1 MTESPLTKPP
11 LLDVRNLTKTY
22 TRRKGLFGKK
32 ETFTALDDVSFSVRA
47 GEVLGI
53 VGESGSGKS
62 TAGRAIV
69 NILKRTSG
77 DIRFEGA
84 DPATM
89 DKPALR
95 AFRRRVQMI
104 FQDPYASLNPRMTVE
119 QLLRTPLTIHN
130 LTTTPEEDRKKLVT
144 ALDLVGLPETLLG
157 RYPHEFSGGQR
168 QRLNIARALMLNP
181 ALVVAD
187 EAVSAL
193 DVSVQAQVVN
203 LFMDL
208 RERLGIAIVFIAH
221 DLPVV
226 GVISDRIAVMYRGRI
241 VELGETLALF
251 TRPRH
256 PYTAMLLNA
265 APAPDSI
272 AISPSISPFG
282 SRYTSHPGSSISG
295 DSTPIGST
303 PIGSTPMGNH
313 APHTGAPA
321 TEPSPEDESA
331 DVTTGCAFRPRC
343 PHAIAACAVE
353 KPPVRTLPDGH
364 MTACL
369 RDDLVIDG
377 PLAGKSPAPEPCY
390 RERNT
395 SHGT

>member
-1 MTESPLTKPP
+1 MAEP
-11 LLDVRNLTKTY
+11 LLDVRDLTKIY
-22 TRRKGLFGKK
+22 PRRKGLFGKGAD
-32 ETFTALDDVSFSVRA
+32 FVALDGISFTVGR

-62 TAGRAIV
+62 TAGRIAMD
-69 NILKRTSG
+69 ILARTSG
-77 DIRFEGA
+77 QVLFDGV
-84 DPATM
+84 DPLGM
-89 DKPALR
+89 DR
-95 AFRRRVQMI
+95 AQRRGFRRRAQMI

-119 QLLRTPLTIHN
+119 QLLRTPLALHG
-130 LTTTPEEDRKKLVT
+130 LTTSAAEDRRKLVA
-144 ALDLVGLPETLLG
+144 ALDLVGLPATLLN

-168 QRLNIARALMLNP
+168 QRINIARALMLDP

-226 GVISDRIAVMYRGRI
+226 GIISDRIAVMYRGRI
-241 VELGETLALF
+241 VELGETVAMF

-265 APAPDSI
+265 APAP
-272 AISPSISPFG
+272 
-282 SRYTSHPGSSISG
+282 GSSAASLLAAQPVAEDAG
-295 DSTPIGST
+295 
-303 PIGSTPMGNH
+303 M
-313 APHTGAPA
+313 TG
-321 TEPSPEDESA
+321 
-331 DVTTGCAFRPRC
+331 GCAFAPRC
-343 PHAIAACAVE
+343 PFVIPACAAG
-353 KPPVRTLPDGH
+353 KPPVRTLEGGH

-377 PLAGKSPAPEPCY
+377 PLAGQSCC
-390 RERNT
+390 
-395 SHGT
+395 

>member
-1 MTESPLTKPP
+1 MADPTAP
-11 LLDVRNLTKTY
+11 LLDVRNLTKIY
-22 TRRKGLFGKK
+22 PRRKGLFGKGDD
-32 ETFTALDDVSFSVRA
+32 FVALDDISFTVAR

-62 TAGRAIV
+62 TAGRIAMD
-69 NILKRTSG
+69 ILPRTSG
-77 DIRFEGA
+77 QVLFDGV
-84 DPATM
+84 DPDGM
-89 DKPALR
+89 DRRQRR
-95 AFRRRVQMI
+95 AFRRRAQMI

-119 QLLRTPLTIHN
+119 QLLRTPLALHG
-130 LTTTPEEDRKKLVT
+130 LTAGPAEDRRKLVA
-144 ALDLVGLPETLLG
+144 ALDLVGLPETLLN

-168 QRLNIARALMLNP
+168 QRINIARALMLDP

-241 VELGETLALF
+241 VELGETVAMF

-265 APAPDSI
+265 APAPDS
-272 AISPSISPFG
+272 
-282 SRYTSHPGSSISG
+282 
-295 DSTPIGST
+295 
-303 PIGSTPMGNH
+303 
-313 APHTGAPA
+313 APA
-321 TEPSPEDESA
+321 GPMAARLPAEETDGA
-331 DVTTGCAFRPRC
+331 GGCAFRPRC
-343 PHAIAACAVE
+343 PFAIAACATG
-353 KPPVRTLPDGH
+353 KPPVRMLEGGH

-369 RDDLVIDG
+369 RDELVIDG
-377 PLAGKSPAPEPCY
+377 PLAGQSC
-390 RERNT
+390 R
-395 SHGT
+395 

>member
-1 MTESPLTKPP
+1 MAEPTAP
-11 LLDVRNLTKTY
+11 LLDVRSLTKIY
-22 TRRKGLFGKK
+22 PRRKGLFGKG
-32 ETFTALDDVSFSVRA
+32 EAFVALDGISFTVGR

-62 TAGRAIV
+62 TAGRIAMD
-69 NILKRTSG
+69 ILTRSSG
-77 DIRFEGA
+77 QVLFDGV
-84 DPATM
+84 DPLTM
-89 DKPALR
+89 DR
-95 AFRRRVQMI
+95 VQRRGFRRRAQMI

-119 QLLRTPLTIHN
+119 QLLRTPLALHG
-130 LTTTPEEDRKKLVT
+130 LTGTPAEDRRKLVA
-144 ALDLVGLPETLLG
+144 ALDLVGLPATLLN

-168 QRLNIARALMLNP
+168 QRINIARALMLDP

-208 RERLGIAIVFIAH
+208 REQLGIAIVFIAH

-226 GVISDRIAVMYRGRI
+226 GIISDRIAVMYRGRI
-241 VELGETLALF
+241 VELGETVAMF

-265 APAPDSI
+265 APAPDSS
-272 AISPSISPFG
+272 AASLLAVQ
-282 SRYTSHPGSSISG
+282 
-295 DSTPIGST
+295 
-303 PIGSTPMGNH
+303 PMV
-313 APHTGAPA
+313 
-321 TEPSPEDESA
+321 EDA
-331 DVTTGCAFRPRC
+331 GMAGGCVFRPRC
-343 PHAIAACAVE
+343 AFAMPACAVE
-353 KPPVRTLPDGH
+353 KPPVRTLQGGH

-377 PLAGKSPAPEPCY
+377 PLAGQSC
-390 RERNT
+390 R
-395 SHGT
+395 